1 MECVTVL
8 VAVSMTAT
16 RFDPPGPV
24 SPPVTVAYTSE
35 PEGETA
41 TSCGYAP
48 TSISDCAPEVRLV
61 AITLYCPV
69 CAMYRVEPDGVT
81 AMPSPVSAPYS
92 PTIVSVAT
100 LTLMTSSPPAAATYP
115 YTGRPAAGESAAA
128 LTTAVLLMVQCGA
141 PSIPLLALACAEP
154 EAEAELNVP
163 VKANAVT
170 GAPMTSRPAAA
181 APATTVARR

>member
-1 MECVTVL
+1 MELVTVL
-8 VAVSMTAT
+8 VAVLMTAT
-16 RFDPPGPV
+16 WFDPPGPV

-100 LTLMTSSPPAAATYP
+100 STLMTSSPPAAATYP
-115 YTGRPAAGESAAA
+115 YTGSPAAGEPAAT
-128 LTTAVLLMVQCGA
+128 LTAAGLLMVQCCA
-141 PSIPLLALACAEP
+141 PSPSLLALACPGAG
-154 EAEAELNVP
+154 AELNVP
-163 VKANAVT
+163 VRANAVT
-170 GAPMTSRPAAA
+170 
-181 APATTVARR
+181 